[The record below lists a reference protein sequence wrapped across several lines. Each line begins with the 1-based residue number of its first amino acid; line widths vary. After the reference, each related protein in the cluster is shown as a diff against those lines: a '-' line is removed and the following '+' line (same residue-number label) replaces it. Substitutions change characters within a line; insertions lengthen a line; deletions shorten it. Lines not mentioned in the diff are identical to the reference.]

1 MTEAIFLPK
10 NVAVCRLVLVRV
22 DFTPSNQETDMPKN
36 RVLAAVPDEA
46 TEKHAATIARAQM
59 MEILRDR
66 YVCEGWKLDEEAAAR
81 VLRYVRRRPGMR
93 GELQRVEC
101 HAQANAE
108 SLIAAAWNQT
118 SQTRLKCVAPPFSV
132 TPNGGARPRLARSQH
147 RGLPLFDCHGLQ
159 RKKRGCFGMIC
170 ISARS
175 SLATAM

>member
-1 MTEAIFLPK
+1 
-10 NVAVCRLVLVRV
+10 
-22 DFTPSNQETDMPKN
+22 
-36 RVLAAVPDEA
+36 
-46 TEKHAATIARAQM
+46 

-118 SQTRLKCVAPPFSV
+118 SRPALSAWRRPFRLRLM
-132 TPNGGARPRLARSQH
+132 GALGPGSPDHSTGAFRFRRRPRDGRQ
-147 RGLPLFDCHGLQ
+147 
-159 RKKRGCFGMIC
+159 KRTGDDEDAPRRAI
-170 ISARS
+170 
-175 SLATAM
+175 